1 MKGQEREGEGWLRL
15 MEVVFSE
22 SLNQS
27 VAAAGC
33 DSALAM
39 AGDLV
44 PFAAVMEV
52 VKEDGHMSALEA
64 FAHPLCL
71 VLVLVLDRVHIHD
84 GCHCSVVALPY
95 PEGEA

>member
-1 MKGQEREGEGWLRL
+1 MKGQEREGEGWLQL
-15 MEVVFSE
+15 MEVVFSK

-27 VAAAGC
+27 VVAAGC
-33 DSALAM
+33 DSALAT

-44 PFAAVMEV
+44 PFVAVMEV
-52 VKEDGHMSALEA
+52 MKEDSHMSALEA

-71 VLVLVLDRVHIHD
+71 ILVLDHVHVHN

>member
-1 MKGQEREGEGWLRL
+1 
-15 MEVVFSE
+15 MEAVFSE

-33 DSALAM
+33 DSALATV
-39 AGDLV
+39 GDSVL
-44 PFAAVMEV
+44 FAAVMEV

-71 VLVLVLDRVHIHD
+71 VLVLDRVHVHN